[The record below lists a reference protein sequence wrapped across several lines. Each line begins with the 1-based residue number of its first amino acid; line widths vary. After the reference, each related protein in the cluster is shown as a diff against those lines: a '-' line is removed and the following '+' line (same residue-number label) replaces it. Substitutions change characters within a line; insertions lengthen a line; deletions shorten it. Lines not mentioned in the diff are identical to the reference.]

1 MQKSYITVTSPETV
15 KEMLQHILDHEVI
28 AVDTETTSLNPRTG
42 KIVGWSISGAEG
54 EGYYFPTLIYNTS
67 TDQLEQAK
75 VKGHSSHDISITL
88 IKRLVGKK
96 LVMHNASFD
105 CRYIENYF
113 GIDLLPSLWI
123 ETQLLVH
130 TVQEDGAFG
139 YGNPF
144 GLKSIAIMNQERLG
158 LDMEE
163 EANKEQLELKESIHA
178 NGGKTTKE
186 NFEIWKAD
194 LEILSKYASADT
206 DLTLRIA
213 NLYLPTLKEE
223 GLEEF
228 FFEEEVM
235 PLYKEVTVPME
246 KAGVALDIELLRQ
259 TDKEIQIEIEKNK
272 QIVLDSL
279 LEQRPAKAWVLN
291 KARETFPV
299 SHRGTFAQKLVDYF
313 NIPLPK
319 SEKTGK
325 YSITKASLEAM
336 GGNLFGGTLPK
347 KVIDIIE
354 FLKSGEESHL
364 ENVKVDLI
372 SILLWKEKNDGVSIN
387 IQSKMHLGEIVF
399 KYLGETPQTQTD
411 TGKAKFDMSMLKE
424 LAKKYEW
431 AENLRVYNKLVKI
444 KSTYID
450 RFLDA
455 EEGGRYYFY
464 YKQNGTVSGRYGS
477 DAQQLPKPME
487 EGDDAPI
494 VMHYTNLVRKFMIAG
509 NGRKFI
515 DCDYTSLEPH
525 VFASVSQEE
534 GIQEIF
540 NNGEDFY
547 SKIAIRTEN
556 IKDVSASKKDDNY
569 LGKVYPARRQK
580 AKAYS
585 LGIPYGMSGYALAM
599 NLDIPK
605 KEAQNLVDGYLGG
618 FPKLAKWMK
627 ESREFACEHGYIKN
641 KIGRIRHLPNL
652 KKIHDAFQDGIMNWK
667 FKKELE
673 QKYGS
678 ERVMNW
684 YRDYKNGRNNCIN
697 FQIQSL
703 AAGIVNR
710 SAININRELKRR
722 GIDGWVCAQI
732 HDQLVI
738 EVPDEH
744 ADECREMVQYEM
756 ENVMQLDGVTLKA
769 PAEIADDWFEGH

>member
-1 MQKSYITVTSPETV
+1 MNKSYVTVTTPETV
-15 KEMLQHILDHEVI
+15 KEMLRHILDHDII
-28 AVDTETTSLNPRTG
+28 AVDTETTSLNPRKG
-42 KIVGWSISGAEG
+42 KIVGWSISAAEG
-54 EGYYFPTLIYNTS
+54 EGYYLPTLLYNPD
-67 TDQLEQAK
+67 TDSIVDAK
-75 VKGHSSHDISITL
+75 IDGHFAHDISITL
-88 IKRLVGKK
+88 IKKLVGKQ

-113 GIDLLPSLWI
+113 GIDLLPSLWV

-144 GLKSIAIMNQERLG
+144 GLKSLAIMNQEKLG
-158 LDMEE
+158 LNMEE
-163 EANKEQLELKESIHA
+163 EANKEQVELKESIHA
-178 NGGKTTKE
+178 NGGKTTKQQY
-186 NFEIWKAD
+186 EIWKAD
-194 LEILSKYASADT
+194 LDILSKYASADT
-206 DLTLRIA
+206 DLTTRIC

-228 FFEEEVM
+228 FFQEEVM

-246 KAGVALDIELLRQ
+246 KKGVALDLDLLRSTNKDIQ
-259 TDKEIQIEIEKNK
+259 GEILKNK

-279 LEQRPAKAWVLN
+279 LSLTEVKLWALEKAI
-291 KARETFPV
+291 ETFPV
-299 SHRGTFAQKLVDYF
+299 SHRGAFAQKLVEHF
-313 NIPLPK
+313 CIPLPQN
-319 SEKTGK
+319 EKGR
-325 YSITKASLEAM
+325 YSITKKSLEAL
-336 GGNLFGGTLPK
+336 GGNLFGGTLPEK
-347 KVIDIIE
+347 IINIIE
-354 FLKSGEESHL
+354 FLKTGDQETIKDIDLRIIHL
-364 ENVKVDLI
+364 
-372 SILLWKEKNDGVSIN
+372 LLWKEKNDGVSIN

-399 KYLGETPQTQTD
+399 DYLGEEAQTTTD
-411 TGKAKFDMSMLKE
+411 KGKAKFDMSMLKE
-424 LAKKYEW
+424 LSKKYEW

-455 EEGGRYYFY
+455 EEDGRYYFY

-487 EGDDAPI
+487 EGDDAPV
-494 VMHYTNLVRKFMIAG
+494 VMYYTNLVRKFMISG
-509 NGRKFI
+509 KGRKFI

-525 VFASVSQEE
+525 VFASVSGEE

-547 SKIAIRTEN
+547 SKIAIRTEK
-556 IKDVSASKKDDNY
+556 IDGVSASKKDDNY

-605 KEAQNLVDGYLGG
+605 KEAQTLVDGYLGG

-627 ESREFACEHGYIKN
+627 DSREFAQEHGFIKN

-652 KKIHDAFQDGIMNWK
+652 KKIHDAFQDQILNWK
-667 FKKELE
+667 FKKGLE
-673 QKYGS
+673 QQYGV
-678 ERVMNW
+678 ERVTNW

-710 SAININRELKRR
+710 SAININRELKKR

-732 HDQLVI
+732 HDQLVVD
-738 EVPDEH
+738 VPEEH
-744 ADECREMVQYEM
+744 AEECRELVQYEM
-756 ENVMQLDGVTLKA
+756 ENVMELEGVTLKA
-769 PAEIADDWFEGH
+769 PAEIADNFYDGH

>member
-1 MQKSYITVTSPETV
+1 MNKSYVTVTSPETV
-15 KEMLQHILDHEVI
+15 KEMLQHILDCDVI

-42 KIVGWSISGAEG
+42 KIVGWSISGREG
-54 EGYYFPTLIYNTS
+54 EGYYFPTLLYNPQ
-67 TDQLEQAK
+67 TDQIKDALVQ
-75 VKGHSSHDISITL
+75 GHSAHELSKTL
-88 IKRLVGKK
+88 IKNLVGKK

-113 GIDLLPSLWI
+113 GIDLLPSLWV

-130 TVQEDGAFG
+130 TVQEEGAFG

-144 GLKSIAIMNQERLG
+144 GLKSIAIMNQEKLG
-158 LDMEE
+158 LNMEE
-163 EANKEQLELKESIHA
+163 EANKEQVELKESIHA
-178 NGGKTTKE
+178 NGGKTTKQ

-206 DLTLRIA
+206 DLTLRIC
-213 NLYLPTLKEE
+213 NLYLDTLKKE
-223 GLEEF
+223 GLEKF

-246 KAGVALDIELLRQ
+246 KAGVALDLDLLRS
-259 TDKEIQIEIEKNK
+259 TDKEIIQEIEKNK
-272 QIVLDSL
+272 QIVLKSL
-279 LEQRPAKAWVLN
+279 LSLEQAQQWVLN
-291 KARETFPV
+291 KAQETFPV
-299 SHRGTFAQKLVDYF
+299 SHRGSFAQKLVEHF
-313 NIPLPK
+313 CIPLP
-319 SEKTGK
+319 ENENGR
-325 YSITKASLEAM
+325 YSITKKSLEAL
-336 GGNLFGGTLPK
+336 GGNLFGGTLPQ

-354 FLKSGEESHL
+354 FLKTGDETHL
-364 ENVKVDLI
+364 ANIDL
-372 SILLWKEKNDGVSIN
+372 SIIHLLLWKEKNDGFSIN

-399 KYLGETPQTQTD
+399 EYLKETPQTQTE

-424 LAKKYEW
+424 LSTKYEW

-494 VMHYTNLVRKFMIAG
+494 VMHYTNLVRQFMISG
-509 NGRKFI
+509 EGRKFI

-525 VFASVSQEE
+525 VFASVSEEE

-540 NNGEDFY
+540 NAGEDFY

-556 IKDVSASKKDDNY
+556 IKDVSANKKDDNY
-569 LGKVYPARRQK
+569 LGKVHPSRRQK

-585 LGIPYGMSGYALAM
+585 LGIPYGMSAFALAKS
-599 NLDIPK
+599 LDISQ
-605 KEAQNLVDGYLGG
+605 KEADLLVNGYLSG
-618 FPKLAKWMK
+618 FPKLAAWMK
-627 ESREFACEHGYIKN
+627 RSREFATTNGYIKN

-652 KKIHDAFQDGIMNWK
+652 KKIHDHFQDGILNWK
-667 FKKELE
+667 IKKDLE
-673 QKYGS
+673 KQYGV
-678 ERVMNW
+678 ERVTNW

-732 HDQLVI
+732 HDQLVV
-738 EVPDEH
+738 EVPEEH
-744 ADECREMVQYEM
+744 AEECREMVQYEM
-756 ENVMQLDGVTLKA
+756 ENVMHLDGVTLKA
-769 PAEIADDWFEGH
+769 PAEIAKNWQEGH